1 MRFMNKRWLLLAP
14 VSIALATALAMAAS
28 PAPADATFDV
38 KQYGAV
44 GDGTTMNTAAL
55 QKAIDAAAAAGGGT
69 VVFPAGRYLSGSV
82 DLKSHVTLRLEENA
96 TLLGSPH
103 RSDYRKVNFHGL
115 VLADQQQDIGICGKG
130 TIDGQGAALSADTQ
144 RLAQQGT
151 LADAK
156 EGQRPVIINFR
167 NCTNVTVRDITLR
180 DSACWVEDYK
190 NCQHLTIEHIT
201 VHSLVAYNNDGVDVD
216 GCVHAVVRGC
226 DFDSEDDAI
235 CLKSE
240 DQSCDDVLVE
250 NCRLRSSCNGL
261 KFGTASRGGFK
272 NIVCR
277 NLDIYDTYISAIAL
291 EIVDGGEMT
300 NVRISDITITNCIN
314 PLFVRLGH
322 RNVHGDIGTLHG
334 IVLSNITAQIP
345 NRPADSFTKFPGVP
359 GSAHHHRLTL
369 LTAAII
375 GLPDHPV
382 RDFILQDIHIV
393 YGGIGKTARPGTPD
407 LDNLANVPE
416 RTKDYPEIS
425 SFGTLPAWGFYCRH
439 AEGIHFTNVT
449 VSVESTDYRPALLC
463 DDAGAISLDGFHVL
477 SAGAEPVIVLKDV
490 AGATIRNS
498 PAPPGTTNFL
508 QNLGTT
514 RDATTR

>member
-1 MRFMNKRWLLLAP
+1 MGSMNKFALAP
-14 VSIALATALAMAAS
+14 VAMALATALTMAAGAAS
-28 PAPADATFDV
+28 ADATFDV

-44 GDGTTMNTAAL
+44 GDGTTLNTAAL

-69 VVFPAGRYLSGSV
+69 VVFPAGRYLSGSL

-96 TLLGSPH
+96 TLLGSTH
-103 RSDYRKVNFHGL
+103 HSDYRKVNFHGL

-130 TIDGQGAALSADTQ
+130 TIDGQGEALSADTQ
-144 RLAQQGT
+144 RLAKEGT

-156 EGQRPVIINFR
+156 EDQRPVIINFR

-190 NCQHLTIEHIT
+190 DCQHLTLEHIT
-201 VHSLVAYNNDGVDVD
+201 VRSLVAYNNDGVDVD

-272 NIVCR
+272 NITCR
-277 NLDIYDTYISAIAL
+277 NLDIYDTYIAAIAL
-291 EIVDGGEMT
+291 EIVDGGEME
-300 NVRISDITITNCIN
+300 NVRVSDITITNCNN

-322 RNVHGDIGTLHG
+322 RNVHGDIGSVHG
-334 IVLSNITAQIP
+334 IVISNITAQIP
-345 NRPADSFTKFPGVP
+345 NRPADSFTKFPGGP
-359 GSAHHHRLTL
+359 SPEHHHRLTL
-369 LTAAII
+369 DTAAII

-382 RDFILQDIHIV
+382 RDVTLQDIHIV
-393 YGGIGKTARPGTPD
+393 YGGIGQTARPGTPD
-407 LDNLANVPE
+407 LDSLAKVPE
-416 RTKDYPEIS
+416 LPKDYPEVS
-425 SFGTLPAWGFYCRH
+425 HFGTLPAWGFYCRH

-449 VSVESTDYRPALLC
+449 VRVETTDYRPALLC
-463 DDAGAISLDGFHVL
+463 DDAAAISLDGFHVL
-477 SAGAEPVIVLKDV
+477 SAGDEPVIVLKDV

-498 PAPPGTTNFL
+498 PAPAATTNFL
-508 QNLGTT
+508 QALGTT
-514 RDATTR
+514 HDVTTQ